1 MGNSLL
7 ETTSDAEWPAAPWEL
22 SVSGSFVMK
31 ARRTGLSSFS
41 PLATVDVAS
50 SGHQEVKVDPFLFF
64 TMLWAVLCPR
74 ACRSG
79 RAEEEECQSRG
90 SCWQIVPRSPCWEH
104 LGCGTLLSH
113 LRNW

>member
-64 TMLWAVLCPR
+64 TMLWQCCVPEPAGPEGLKR
-74 ACRSG
+74 RSA
-79 RAEEEECQSRG
+79 RAEAVAGRLCQG
-90 SCWQIVPRSPCWEH
+90 ALAGNTWGVGLDCH
-104 LGCGTLLSH
+104 T
-113 LRNW
+113 

>member
-7 ETTSDAEWPAAPWEL
+7 ETTSDAEWPAAPWEF

-64 TMLWAVLCPR
+64 TMLWAVPVPR
-74 ACRSG
+74 EPAGPEGLKKRSA
-79 RAEEEECQSRG
+79 RAEAVAGRLCQG
-90 SCWQIVPRSPCWEH
+90 A
-104 LGCGTLLSH
+104 LA
-113 LRNW
+113 RNN